1 MGIIKVLSAELAGR
15 IAAGE
20 VIERPASVVKELV
33 ENAIDAG
40 ATRIRV
46 MAEKGGQRLIQ
57 VVDNGCG
64 MDRQDALLCL
74 EAHATSKIT
83 PDGDVGQIQT
93 LGFRGEAMPSIASV
107 TRFLLQTRPGG
118 ELAGTEVRVNY
129 GAIESV
135 SDCGCAPGTVVKA
148 EFLFGNLPARRKFL
162 KGASTEDAQIE
173 ETMLLLALSKPAI
186 AFELFLNQRQVLRAD
201 GAQDLAARAL
211 MLLGKDAFES
221 MLPMDYREGEMRV
234 YGFVSQPGYT
244 RSNRREQRVVINGR
258 GAAADTVYYAL
269 RDAYA
274 DLVCKGRYPGAIVYI
289 DLPPDQVDVN
299 VHPAKREVRFRDP
312 VRVAALIAA
321 AVRSSLRRLPG
332 LASAAVAVP
341 VAADVTSSA
350 AAVPVVSVPAEIELP
365 LIQPGL
371 PMPVPLA
378 RSGRA
383 ADFSAA
389 GGSAPAPSPEPS
401 RSPALPLPIAEAEAA
416 PVASAEVA
424 ALRLL
429 GMMGRRYLLAEG
441 ENGVI
446 VIDIRAA
453 HQRIVF
459 ERLLAN
465 LSRAQAPQ
473 QQLLM
478 PVTLNLSPEEGKFLH
493 GRMEQFK
500 AMGFSLDHF
509 GGSTYLLSAVPG
521 NLPDENYGVVI
532 RDVIDDLRHSAPGER
547 QSTLS
552 LAQAASRC
560 AVRAETV
567 LGVDDQQRLLRDLV
581 ACEMPYTCP
590 SGRPTMIHLTWNE
603 LGRRFRQG

>member
-1 MGIIKVLSAELAGR
+1 MGSIKVLSAELAGR

-33 ENAIDAG
+33 ENSIDAG

-57 VVDNGCG
+57 VIDNGCG

-83 PDGDVGQIQT
+83 PDGDVGQIRT

-107 TRFLLQTRPGG
+107 TRFLLQTRPGV
-118 ELAGTEVRVNY
+118 ELGGTEVRVNY
-129 GAIESV
+129 GAIEAV
-135 SDCGCAPGTVVKA
+135 SDCGCAPGTLVKA

-173 ETMLLLALSKPAI
+173 EAMLLLALSKPAI

-201 GAQDLAARAL
+201 GAQDIAARAL
-211 MLLGKDAFES
+211 MLLGRDAFEA
-221 MLPMDYREGEMRV
+221 MLPMDYREGDMHV
-234 YGFVSQPGYT
+234 CGFVSQPGYT

-258 GAAADTVYYAL
+258 GASADTVYYAL

-312 VRVAALIAA
+312 VRVSSLIAA

-332 LASAAVAVP
+332 LISPTGATSVSAFGAAVTMPAM
-341 VAADVTSSA
+341 
-350 AAVPVVSVPAEIELP
+350 PAEVVLP
-365 LIQPGL
+365 PIQPGL
-371 PMPVPLA
+371 PLPVPPA
-378 RSGRA
+378 RTERASDGRVA
-383 ADFSAA
+383 AVTASVPGSLSLPAESPREPESWSSPESSLPA
-389 GGSAPAPSPEPS
+389 GGAG
-401 RSPALPLPIAEAEAA
+401 
-416 PVASAEVA
+416 
-424 ALRLL
+424 LRLL
-429 GMMGRRYLLAEG
+429 GMLGRRYVLAEG

-453 HQRIVF
+453 HQRILF

-465 LSRAQAPQ
+465 LRRAQVPQ
-473 QQLLM
+473 QQLLI
-478 PVTLNLSPEEGKFLH
+478 PVTLNLSPEEGKYLH
-493 GRMEQFK
+493 GRLEQFK

-521 NLPDENYGVVI
+521 NLPDENYAVVI
-532 RDVIDDLRHSAPGER
+532 RDVIDDLRHSPPGER

-552 LAQAASRC
+552 LVQAASRC

-567 LGVDDQQRLLRDLV
+567 LGADDQQRLLRDLV

-603 LGRRFRQG
+603 LARRFRQA